1 MIKFHIQLRIQMFK
15 HCVIKCP
22 YSELLWL
29 IFPHFPAFSP
39 NAGKRGENT
48 DQNNSEYRHFSH
60 KEDDS

>member
-1 MIKFHIQLRIQMFK
+1 MFK